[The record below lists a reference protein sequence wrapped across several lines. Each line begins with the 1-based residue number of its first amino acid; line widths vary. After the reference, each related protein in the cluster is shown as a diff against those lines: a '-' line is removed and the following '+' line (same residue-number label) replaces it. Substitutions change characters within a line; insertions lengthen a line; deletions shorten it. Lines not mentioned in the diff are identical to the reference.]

1 MKYFLPFENEI
12 AQYMREN
19 YSELEREFF
28 QYIYPLE
35 RYEKPR
41 YIRKN
46 GVLLY
51 LGRIDLV
58 PLKIARILLDDNEL
72 NAAGWTD
79 VNESYKYPFSK
90 RYPEQNEKL
99 IHWNKLL
106 ETFSDSIEQ
115 LFFNIAFPEA
125 TLSYHYGV
133 TKHCWRA
140 HVCLQE
146 NQGFKFVIE
155 DESKAWFKGM
165 DDSFIF
171 DDGNLWHGIE
181 YTDVGDKTPRVVC
194 ILDYKK

>member
-1 MKYFLPFENEI
+1 MKYFLPFNNDI

-19 YSELEREFF
+19 YASLEREFF
-28 QYIYPLE
+28 EYIYPLE

-51 LGRIDLV
+51 LGRIDLI
-58 PLKIARILLDDNEL
+58 PLKIARILLDENEL
-72 NAAGWTD
+72 TTAGWTD
-79 VNESYKYPFSK
+79 ENELYKFPFSK
-90 RYPEQNEKL
+90 RYPEQNL
-99 IHWNKLL
+99 NLVTWNKMI

-115 LFFNIAFPEA
+115 LFFNIAFPGA
-125 TLSYHYGV
+125 TLSLHYGV

-146 NQGFKFVIE
+146 NPGFRLVIE
-155 DESKAWFKGM
+155 EESKSWFKGM
-165 DDSFIF
+165 DNSFVF

-181 YTDVGDKTPRVVC
+181 YEENNVKTPRVVC
-194 ILDYKK
+194 IIDYKK

>member
-1 MKYFLPFENEI
+1 
-12 AQYMREN
+12 MREN
-19 YSELEREFF
+19 YVDLEKEFLKH
-28 QYIYPLE
+28 IYPLE

-51 LGRIDLV
+51 QGRIDLV

-72 NAAGWTD
+72 RAAGWTD
-79 VNESYKYPFSK
+79 ETELYKFPFKK
-90 RYPEQNEKL
+90 RYLEQYEKL
-99 IHWNKLL
+99 VTWNKLL

-115 LFFNIAFPEA
+115 LFFNIAFPNA

-146 NQGFKFVIE
+146 NPGFKFVIE
-155 DESKAWFKGM
+155 DESKGWVKGM
-165 DDSFIF
+165 DNAFVF

-181 YTDVGDKTPRVVC
+181 YQDSGIETPRAVC
-194 ILDYKK
+194 IIDYKK

>member
-1 MKYFLPFENEI
+1 MKYFLPFENKI
-12 AQYMREN
+12 SHFMREN
-19 YSELEREFF
+19 YVDLEKEFLKH
-28 QYIYPLE
+28 IYPLE

-51 LGRIDLV
+51 QGRIDLV

-72 NAAGWTD
+72 RAAGWTD
-79 VNESYKYPFSK
+79 ETELYKFPFKK
-90 RYPEQNEKL
+90 RYLEQYEKL
-99 IHWNKLL
+99 VTWNKLL

-115 LFFNIAFPEA
+115 LFFNIAFPNA

-146 NQGFKFVIE
+146 NPGFKFVIE
-155 DESKAWFKGM
+155 DESKGWVKGM
-165 DDSFIF
+165 DNAFVF

-181 YTDVGDKTPRVVC
+181 YQDSGIETPRAVC
-194 ILDYKK
+194 IIDYKK